1 MEFKTKLFHLLHI
14 LMSNIDA
21 VDGVFVSYW
30 QNVNLCF
37 EYWIFDDA
45 HLQFSVYFCF
55 DGSKAAG
62 VWVAF
67 APFWTRFGVTT
78 STGNPARSL
87 DEPSLI
93 QFHTIWQELRFHSW
107 QRESDAQFQD
117 NLAECHLSLPNGLK
131 ITKST
136 AITYISFLLIKLS
149 LYLRLLDFYCRKKTN
164 NIRKLFS
171 FFNFLAILWSWWWL
185 ALVALLGLWL
195 NARCSFVY
203 SLKELFVH
211 FHFVLFLYIYLLSWS
226 TQTYFCF
233 IRCLAHNRKENPHK
247 YKQPANHPLHH
258 TATCNTLLYLYLH
271 VIWIVI
277 KRNHFYHIT
286 KPRTAYAIHSLVIS
300 LTLAFSFRPIVA
312 ATATAAVPSSMA
324 WALT

>member
-1 MEFKTKLFHLLHI
+1 MFWILNIRWCSFTILGLLLFWWQQGGWGWGSICPI
-14 LMSNIDA
+14 LNTIW
-21 VDGVFVSYW
+21 G
-30 QNVNLCF
+30 
-37 EYWIFDDA
+37 
-45 HLQFSVYFCF
+45 HHKH
-55 DGSKAAG
+55 G
-62 VWVAF
+62 
-67 APFWTRFGVTT
+67 
-78 STGNPARSL
+78 
-87 DEPSLI
+87 EPSTFAGWTLSDSI
-93 QFHTIWQELRFHSW
+93 HTIWQELRFHSW

-258 TATCNTLLYLYLH
+258 TATCNSLLYLYLH